1 MDPRRG
7 RLALGSNWFRP
18 RAAAPSTALLGQ
30 APLKMCK
37 NKVDRSS
44 AVAAQTRGD
53 LSAMGL
59 DDGPA
64 KLMRRGRTGP
74 FLQEVK
80 FADCGT
86 ARRGD
91 DTLDS
96 SFEATGMDDSH
107 QGTSLAHDPSKGGSP
122 TAAISLA

>member
-18 RAAAPSTALLGQ
+18 RAATPSAAAPGASS
-30 APLKMCK
+30 LKKCK

-96 SFEATGMDDSH
+96 SFEATGMDDYH
-107 QGTSLAHDPSKGGSP
+107 QGTSLAHDPSNGGSP

>member
-1 MDPRRG
+1 MDGADCKFSSLQLVPTTTCDPF
-7 RLALGSNWFRP
+7 S
-18 RAAAPSTALLGQ
+18 STPGARSLR
-30 APLKMCK
+30 MCK
-37 NKVDRSS
+37 NKSTK
-44 AVAAQTRGD
+44 AVPWQHRQGRD

-96 SFEATGMDDSH
+96 SFEATGMDHYD
-107 QGTSLAHDPSKGGSP
+107 QGTSRAQHPSNCGSP
-122 TAAISLA
+122 TAAIFLD

>member
-1 MDPRRG
+1 
-7 RLALGSNWFRP
+7 
-18 RAAAPSTALLGQ
+18 
-30 APLKMCK
+30 MCK

-59 DDGPA
+59 DDGAA

-96 SFEATGMDDSH
+96 SFEATGMDDDRR
-107 QGTSLAHDPSKGGSP
+107 GTSPAHDPSNGGSP